1 MSLGSKILS
10 NTAWQIFGRLFT
22 AVIGIVAVKIITNY
36 LPTDAFGQYTTLYEY
51 IGFFAIAADFGLYTI
66 GVREMAKKERSVN
79 EILANILSIRI
90 VLIIVT
96 LGLAGLIAQLI
107 PTYQNTFVA
116 SGIWLV
122 ALTTALTLLHGT
134 LSSVLQYK
142 LKMMYANIS
151 VVVSRIISIAYIVFT
166 IFYLHPSN
174 IEQGFKHLLYAGIF
188 ANIGLL
194 LTTIYY
200 VSKEAKI
207 HLDFN
212 WKYTKELVVKS
223 LPLGLA
229 LILSTIYFKIDVI
242 LIGLMRD
249 YHEAGIYGVPLK
261 IMEILAVIPVFF
273 MNSALPAITEAFNK
287 QKERFTS
294 LLKRS
299 YEFLLLAAVPMLIGG
314 IILAYPLTFA
324 ISNPQFLS
332 GYHCTNNIQIVDVD
346 PIQANQICA
355 DAEVNQNFKWEQG
368 KPNTAIYL
376 AGSDIALRLLI
387 IATFFAFISHLFS
400 FAFVAMD
407 KQIVLMVINL
417 IGMIF
422 NVVTNLI
429 LIPKYGF
436 IGAAFTT
443 ILSELIILGAG
454 YLAMRKL
461 TEFRFPLKY
470 SFKVLSAGL
479 IMGAVVFALQ
489 PVTYQFLQNFNIFI
503 LIPLGGIVYLASLF
517 AFKALDHEQVK
528 RLLKFR

>member
-22 AVIGIVAVKIITNY
+22 AIVGIIAIKIITNY
-36 LPTDAFGQYTTLYEY
+36 LSTDVFGQYTTLYEY

-66 GVREMAKKERSVN
+66 GVREMAKKEKPVN

-90 VLIIVT
+90 VLIILT
-96 LGLAGLIAQLI
+96 LGLAGVIAQLI
-107 PTYQNTFVA
+107 PKYQDTFVA

-122 ALTTALTLLHGT
+122 GLTTGLTLLHGT

-151 VVVSRIISIAYIVFT
+151 VVISRIISIGYIVFT
-166 IFYLHPSN
+166 IFYLHPEN
-174 IEQGFKHLLYAGIF
+174 IEQGFNHLLYAGIF

-194 LTTIYY
+194 VTTMYY

-207 HLDFN
+207 YLDFN

-273 MNSALPAITEAFNK
+273 MNSALPAITEAFNN
-287 QKERFTS
+287 QKERFTG

-299 YEFLLLAAVPMLIGG
+299 YEFLILAAVPMLIGG

-346 PIQANQICA
+346 STKANQICA
-355 DAEVNQNFKWEQG
+355 DTEINENFIWEEA

-376 AGSDIALRLLI
+376 QGSDIALKLLI

-407 KQIVLMVINL
+407 KQAVLMIINF
-417 IGMIF
+417 IGMVF

-436 IGAAFTT
+436 VGASFTT
-443 ILSELIILGAG
+443 ILSELIILIIG
-454 YLAMRKL
+454 YAAMRKL
-461 TEFRFPLKY
+461 TEFTFPIHY
-470 SFKVLSAGL
+470 TFKVILAGL

-489 PVTYQFLQNFNIFI
+489 PFTYGFLQNFNI
-503 LIPLGGIVYLASLF
+503 LVLLPLGGIVYIASLF
-517 AFKALDHEQVK
+517 AFKALDHDHVK